1 MKSAGVAIPPAAG
14 VASGGR
20 GRILTFDDYSY
31 YRKIVL
37 ALGETIRL
45 MAEIDSAIVRWP
57 VE

>member
-1 MKSAGVAIPPAAG
+1 VMKSAGVAIPPAAG

-45 MAEIDSAIVRWP
+45 MAEIDSAIVR
-57 VE
+57 